1 MGPGDSKDGDAS
13 LCLGLAARE
22 EVPCQDSEELSPAG
36 PLGDNEEASE
46 PLWACLPLRKRGIWI
61 RWVLVSLLAL

>member
-1 MGPGDSKDGDAS
+1 MGPGDSKDGEAS

-36 PLGDNEEASE
+36 PLGDN
-46 PLWACLPLRKRGIWI
+46 
-61 RWVLVSLLAL
+61 